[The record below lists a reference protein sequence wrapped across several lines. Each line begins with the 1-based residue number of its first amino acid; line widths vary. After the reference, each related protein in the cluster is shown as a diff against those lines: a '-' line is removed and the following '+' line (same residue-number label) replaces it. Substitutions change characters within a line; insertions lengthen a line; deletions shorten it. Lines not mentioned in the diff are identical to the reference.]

1 MLRLRDVAGYVC
13 RADTPLRDVMSR
25 FNELLHLFMVVVDE
39 AGRPLGTITDGD
51 LRRSILRGQTVDAVA
66 ASAMND
72 RPRIGRLDQAG
83 NAADQF
89 KAGLTFLPMVNA
101 DGVLAEIWLPSAAD
115 EAVEDALVMA
125 GGYGRRM
132 GERTRNTPKPL
143 LEVAE
148 KPLLE
153 HMLDWLE
160 SGGVKRVFVAVHY
173 LADQIESFL
182 AARQG
187 GVKYEILRENEPLG
201 TAGAVAYLTGHV
213 KKPFLV
219 VNADVLTKLEIGAF
233 TSFHHRHDYDG
244 TLAVAPHV
252 VDIPFGVVRQD
263 EDGNFD
269 GIDEKPR
276 YSHFV
281 SSGIY
286 LLSPEFCSLV
296 PKGQRFDMPELLN
309 SGSKAGL
316 RIGLFPIHEYWRDV
330 GHEVDLQQARRDISK

>member
-1 MLRLRDVAGYVC
+1 MFRLRDIVGYTC
-13 RADTPLRDVMSR
+13 RADTPLREVMLR
-25 FNELLHLFMVVVDE
+25 FNEQLHLFMVVVDE

-72 RPRIGRLDQAG
+72 KPRIGYLGQSGNPVDQLKG
-83 NAADQF
+83 
-89 KAGLTFLPMVNA
+89 GVIFLPMVDSN
-101 DGVLAEIWLPSAAD
+101 GILAEIWLPSAAD
-115 EAVEDALVMA
+115 EAIEDALVMA
-125 GGYGRRM
+125 GGYGRRL

-153 HMLDWLE
+153 HMLGWLE
-160 SGGVKRVFVAVHY
+160 NGGVKRIFVAVHY
-173 LADQIESFL
+173 LADQIEDYL
-182 AARQG
+182 KARQTSTQH
-187 GVKYEILRENEPLG
+187 EIIRETEPLG
-201 TAGAVAYLTGHV
+201 TAGAVAYLAERV
-213 KKPFLV
+213 KKSFLV
-219 VNADVLTKLEIGAF
+219 VNADVLTKLDIGAF
-233 TSFHHRHDYDG
+233 TSFHHRHGYDG

-252 VDIPFGVVRQD
+252 VEIPFGVIRQD

-286 LLSPEFCSLV
+286 LLSSEFCSLV
-296 PKGQRFDMPELLN
+296 PRGQRFDMPELLN

-330 GHEVDLQQARRDISK
+330 GRETDFQSAQCEI